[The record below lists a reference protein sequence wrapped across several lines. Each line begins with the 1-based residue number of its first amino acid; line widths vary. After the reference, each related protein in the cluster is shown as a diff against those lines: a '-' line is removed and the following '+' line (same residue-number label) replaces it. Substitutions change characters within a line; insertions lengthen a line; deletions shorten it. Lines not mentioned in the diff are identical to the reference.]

1 MMAAVF
7 IVPPHLTRTLSKAGT
22 MEDKE
27 KQEGFF
33 SPASS
38 LLVPV
43 LPLLPSG
50 GSTVRSRWM
59 LGQGSNARNSVAP
72 MLCYGH
78 PPPLPP
84 PLLGSPP
91 PSPFPF

>member
-7 IVPPHLTRTLSKAGT
+7 IVPPHLTRTLSETGT

-50 GSTVRSRWM
+50 GSTVRRRWM
-59 LGQGSNARNSVAP
+59 LGQGSNARNSLLRCSVTATLLPCPLLFLVAP
-72 MLCYGH
+72 
-78 PPPLPP
+78 P
-84 PLLGSPP
+84 S
-91 PSPFPF
+91 SPFPF